1 MLINFDFFNKV
12 ETQNQIKKQVNFRSR
27 ILKET
32 LLLQQ
37 EKIIMRLELKNWLI
51 LILLAIIWGSSFM
64 LMRRGMFTLEGEE
77 IFNNLQVGAIRMS
90 LAGLFLLPVGL
101 YHLNKIKN
109 IKVFFSILGVGF
121 FGNFLPAFFF
131 TYAQNGLSSGYTGM
145 LNSFTPVFT
154 ILLGAI
160 FFKNRLTTI
169 QLTGLMISIVGVA
182 LLINAGNSIQ
192 TTSISSWSHLAA
204 AVSATLCYA
213 ISLNLIKYTLS
224 DVNPLHTTALA
235 FTFTLIPALGIAIQT
250 NTFKTIQNNPHSLE
264 GLFYISILAIIGTA
278 FAVVLFNQLTVN
290 TTTLFASS
298 VTYLIPIVAVIIG
311 SIFGESI
318 STSQITSMVVVLIG
332 IFVANRKIKKRI
344 IS

>member
-1 MLINFDFFNKV
+1 
-12 ETQNQIKKQVNFRSR
+12 
-27 ILKET
+27 
-32 LLLQQ
+32 
-37 EKIIMRLELKNWLI
+37 
-51 LILLAIIWGSSFM
+51 
-64 LMRRGMFTLEGEE
+64 
-77 IFNNLQVGAIRMS
+77 
-90 LAGLFLLPVGL
+90 
-101 YHLNKIKN
+101 
-109 IKVFFSILGVGF
+109 
-121 FGNFLPAFFF
+121 
-131 TYAQNGLSSGYTGM
+131 
-145 LNSFTPVFT
+145 
-154 ILLGAI
+154 
-160 FFKNRLTTI
+160 
-169 QLTGLMISIVGVA
+169 MISIVGVA
-182 LLINAGNSIQ
+182 LLINAGNSIK

-250 NTFKTIQNNPHSLE
+250 NTFNTIQNNPHSLE

-318 STSQITSMVVVLIG
+318 SISQITSMVVVLIG